1 MLLKKVKTR
10 DYAEDKETDGSLR
23 QPAVTGKDSHKGSLA
38 NDQRASS
45 TFRLTLLLPRSV
57 IASLMADECNSS

>member
-1 MLLKKVKTR
+1 MLLEKIETR
-10 DYAEDKETDGSLR
+10 DYAEDEETDGSLR

-45 TFRLTLLLPRSV
+45 TFRLTMLLPCSV

>member
-1 MLLKKVKTR
+1 VLLKKVKAR
-10 DYAEDKETDGSLR
+10 DYAKDEETDGSLR
-23 QPAVTGKDSHKGSLA
+23 QPTVTGKDSHKGSLA